1 MGMVCCYS
9 RSKKFHF
16 PHPFVDLVPAVKKV
30 DSTTHGINLL
40 PVDRAIIGVP
50 NTGADPG
57 FFLGG
62 GALVSCCTS
71 TPINH
76 IVFFF

>member
-1 MGMVCCYS
+1 MYRRLALEPVAYLRLLS
-9 RSKKFHF
+9 
-16 PHPFVDLVPAVKKV
+16 P
-30 DSTTHGINLL
+30 STE
-40 PVDRAIIGVP
+40 V
-50 NTGADPG
+50 DPG

-76 IVFFF
+76 IVVFLAEYQLY